1 MRSTV
6 CHDVS
11 SSVDGVAEESLSKI
25 HLIPVIDVLTTEY
38 GALLFS
44 PKGCDIDGIP
54 LGGGTRTCSTS
65 STAESTRVSE
75 KNNRNIKVKNP
86 CGRCMSTESLNGFF
100 LFLFLVNLCK
110 ECTR

>member
-25 HLIPVIDVLTTEY
+25 HLSPVIGVLTTKY
-38 GALLFS
+38 GALLLFS

-54 LGGGTRTCSTS
+54 LGGGTGSVPQAPLRK
-65 STAESTRVSE
+65 AFESQR
-75 KNNRNIKVKNP
+75 KN
-86 CGRCMSTESLNGFF
+86 TEML
-100 LFLFLVNLCK
+100 
-110 ECTR
+110 R